1 MKRNNTMIAAFTL
14 PAAILFVAIFVYPV
28 IRTVFMS
35 FFSIQEIT
43 DSFSSWVF
51 NGIGNYK
58 ALLANQLYRTSWS
71 NLIKIFFIGGAIT
84 LGFSLLMAAILKSG
98 VKFKGF
104 WQAVIYMPNIVSAVA
119 MATMWNQYV
128 FNSTYGFLHNFFDAL
143 GMESLAKL
151 QWLSPDMKFT
161 ALLVSYCFGTIGHYM
176 LIWLSGMERIS
187 PDIYEAAG
195 IDGANK
201 LQQFRYVTMPL
212 LRGIFKTNLTMWAIS
227 CSGFFIW
234 SKLFSPVTAD
244 EATIVPMIYMY
255 EKLFGSANT
264 DNVTRDA
271 GSAAAIGV
279 MLCMFVV
286 LTFFVVNKSIKND
299 DIEM

>member
-1 MKRNNTMIAAFTL
+1 MKRNNSMIVAFVV
-14 PAAILFVAIFVYPV
+14 PAALLFVAIFVYPV

-43 DSFSSWVF
+43 DSFSSWHF
-51 NGIGNYK
+51 NGFGNYK
-58 ALLANQLYRTSWS
+58 DLLKNQLYLKSWG
-71 NLIKIFFIGGAIT
+71 NMIKIFFVGGAIT
-84 LGFSLLMAAILKSG
+84 LSVSLIMAAILKSG

-143 GMESLAKL
+143 GLQALADI

-187 PDIYEAAG
+187 PDIYEAAS
-195 IDGANK
+195 IDGADK
-201 LQQFRYVTMPL
+201 LQQFRFVTAPL

-234 SKLFSPVTAD
+234 TKLFSPVTAD

-279 MLCMFVV
+279 MLCLFVV

-299 DIEM
+299 DVEM

>member
-1 MKRNNTMIAAFTL
+1 MKRNNSMIVAFVV
-14 PAAILFVAIFVYPV
+14 PAALLFVAIFVYPV

-43 DSFSSWVF
+43 DSFSSWSF
-51 NGIGNYK
+51 NGFGNYK
-58 ALLANQLYRTSWS
+58 DLLKNQLYLKSWG
-71 NLIKIFFIGGAIT
+71 NMIKIFFVGGAIT
-84 LGFSLLMAAILKSG
+84 LTVSLLMAAILKSG
-98 VKFKGF
+98 VKLKGF

-128 FNSTYGFLHNFFDAL
+128 FNSTYGFLHNFFAAL
-143 GMESLAKL
+143 GLESLANI

-187 PDIYEAAG
+187 PDIYEAAS

-201 LQQFRYVTMPL
+201 MQQFRFVTAPL

-234 SKLFSPVTAD
+234 TKLFSPVTAD

-279 MLCMFVV
+279 MLCLFVV

-299 DIEM
+299 DVEM

>member
-1 MKRNNTMIAAFTL
+1 MKRNNSMVAAFAL
-14 PAAILFVAIFVYPV
+14 PATILFVAIFVYPV

-35 FFSIQEIT
+35 FFSIQGIT

-51 NGIGNYK
+51 NGIGNYT
-58 ALLANQLYRTSWS
+58 ALLNNQLYRTSWA
-71 NLIKIFFIGGAIT
+71 NLFKIFFIGGAIT
-84 LGFSLLMAAILKSG
+84 LGFSLMLAAILKMG
-98 VKFKGF
+98 VKGKGF
-104 WQAVIYMPNIVSAVA
+104 WQAVIYMPNIISAVA

-128 FNSTYGFLHNFFDAL
+128 FNSTYGFLTNFFSFL
-143 GMESLAKL
+143 GLESLAEI
-151 QWLSPDMKFT
+151 QWLAPDMKFT
-161 ALLVSYCFGTIGHYM
+161 SLLVSYCFGTIGHYM

-187 PDIYEAAG
+187 PDIYEAAS
-195 IDGANK
+195 IDGATK
-201 LQQFRYVTMPL
+201 MQQFRYVTMPL
-212 LRGIFKTNLTMWAIS
+212 LRGIFKTNLIMWSIS

-244 EATIVPMIYMY
+244 TSTIVPMIYMY

-279 MLCMFVV
+279 MLCIFVV
-286 LTFFVVNKSIKND
+286 VVFNVVNKAIKND

>member
-1 MKRNNTMIAAFTL
+1 MKRNNSMIVAFVV
-14 PAAILFVAIFVYPV
+14 PAALLFVAIFVYPV

-43 DSFSSWVF
+43 DSFSSWHF
-51 NGIGNYK
+51 NGFGNYK
-58 ALLANQLYRTSWS
+58 DLLKNQLYLKSWG
-71 NLIKIFFIGGAIT
+71 NMIKIFFVGGAIT
-84 LGFSLLMAAILKSG
+84 LTVSLLMAAILKSG
-98 VKFKGF
+98 VKLKGF

-143 GMESLAKL
+143 GLQALADI

-187 PDIYEAAG
+187 PDIYEAAS

-201 LQQFRYVTMPL
+201 MQQFRFVTAPL

-234 SKLFSPVTAD
+234 TKLFSPVTAD

-279 MLCMFVV
+279 MLCLFVV

>member
-1 MKRNNTMIAAFTL
+1 MKRNNSMIVAFVV
-14 PAAILFVAIFVYPV
+14 PAALLFVAIFVYPV

-43 DSFSSWVF
+43 DSFSSWTF
-51 NGIGNYK
+51 NGFGNYK
-58 ALLANQLYRTSWS
+58 DLLKNQLYLKSWG
-71 NLIKIFFIGGAIT
+71 NMIKIFFVGGAIT
-84 LGFSLLMAAILKSG
+84 LSVSLIMAAILKSG

-128 FNSTYGFLHNFFDAL
+128 FNSTYGFLHNFFEAL
-143 GMESLAKL
+143 GLQALADI

-187 PDIYEAAG
+187 PDIYEAAS
-195 IDGANK
+195 IDGAGK
-201 LQQFRYVTMPL
+201 LQQFRFVTAPL

-234 SKLFSPVTAD
+234 TKLFSPVTAD

-279 MLCMFVV
+279 MLCLFVV

-299 DIEM
+299 DVEM

>member
-1 MKRNNTMIAAFTL
+1 MKRNNSMVAAFAL
-14 PAAILFVAIFVYPV
+14 PATILFVAIFVYPV

-51 NGIGNYK
+51 NGIGNYT
-58 ALLANQLYRTSWS
+58 ALLNNQLYRTSWA
-71 NLIKIFFIGGAIT
+71 NLFKIFFIGGAIT
-84 LGFSLLMAAILKSG
+84 LGFSLMLAAILKMG
-98 VKFKGF
+98 VKGKGF
-104 WQAVIYMPNIVSAVA
+104 WQAVIYMPNIISAVA

-128 FNSTYGFLHNFFDAL
+128 FNSTYGFLTNFFSFL
-143 GMESLAKL
+143 GLESLAEI
-151 QWLSPDMKFT
+151 QWLAPDMKFT
-161 ALLVSYCFGTIGHYM
+161 SLLVSYCFGTIGHYM

-187 PDIYEAAG
+187 PDIYEAAS
-195 IDGANK
+195 IDGATK
-201 LQQFRYVTMPL
+201 MQQFRYVTMPL
-212 LRGIFKTNLTMWAIS
+212 LRGIFKTNLIIWSIS

-244 EATIVPMIYMY
+244 TSTIVPMIYMY

-279 MLCMFVV
+279 MLCIFVV
-286 LTFFVVNKSIKND
+286 VVFNVVNKAIKND